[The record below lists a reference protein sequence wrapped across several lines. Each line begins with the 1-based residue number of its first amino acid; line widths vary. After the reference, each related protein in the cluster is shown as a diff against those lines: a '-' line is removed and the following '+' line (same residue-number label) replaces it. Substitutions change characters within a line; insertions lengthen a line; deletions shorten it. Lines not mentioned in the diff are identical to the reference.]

1 MNKTIKQKRCPHCLE
16 MFEPK
21 RNGLAVTKI
30 CGSAACVLDA
40 AQNFNAKVAK
50 PKPVKK
56 KPKTLGKL
64 KKELWDVFSLHQKLV
79 HSQDGEWCQCYTCD
93 KPLKI
98 GTSDCHGG
106 HCLSKAGNPNLYF
119 DERSTRPQCYKCNV
133 HYGGM
138 HYEFNERLKQEI
150 GLESW
155 QEMYDNRKQV
165 NKYNRQWF
173 EEKIEYYT
181 AEVKRLK
188 ELKNA

>member
-64 KKELWDVFSLHQKLV
+64 KKGIMGRIQPS
-79 HSQDGEWCQCYTCD
+79 
-93 KPLKI
+93 
-98 GTSDCHGG
+98 
-106 HCLSKAGNPNLYF
+106 SKAGTQSGWRMVPML
-119 DERSTRPQCYKCNV
+119 
-133 HYGGM
+133 H
-138 HYEFNERLKQEI
+138 L
-150 GLESW
+150 
-155 QEMYDNRKQV
+155 
-165 NKYNRQWF
+165 
-173 EEKIEYYT
+173 
-181 AEVKRLK
+181 
-188 ELKNA
+188 